1 MPICKKC
8 GNEYDDSLNACP
20 NCGEPYTP
28 DIPDETVDV
37 YQELLS
43 SSDTKEFVMPSDLL
57 EEIVPE
63 DMLSDPDTGE
73 PLLHNDNIREQ
84 MVREMYAE
92 EPEEP
97 GFIDNLQS
105 SFSSFIG
112 SFRKNISS
120 VKDTIS
126 NSLPMNKNSASEKTK
141 DRDEMSVESVTDN
154 ALAESISDDI
164 QDLQPSGEDP
174 DLGPEEFSD
183 SHDISPVNN
192 HAEETID
199 KLQSSFSS
207 FKSSF
212 RKSISSVRATVS
224 NLLPMNKTSS
234 SKEAGYNSEVPSEA
248 ITDNDMAESIS
259 KDVQDLPSVN
269 EEPVLV
275 PEAISDSQDT
285 ASVINPDDEIDED
298 AQFTE
303 KIEDN
308 ILPETE
314 NNVEIVNDQASET
327 TDDEALYEEF
337 SDFTSLFDELS
348 DEPSF
353 EVGFMPAIP
362 EEITTETDI
371 RSESLEITEPTK
383 VIYTEQEPEAAIET
397 DMSADEPD
405 LESSEKI
412 DAEEF
417 EETENSFADITP
429 SEDEKTEEPSYEES
443 SVDTILE
450 GLRDTLDN
458 NESTDETEQAAITDS
473 MLNEESSAV
482 TESSDVEEEL
492 KDISSNKE
500 SRLLRKKG
508 LGKAAVL
515 GLALLAIL
523 SVLGVI
529 FFWILPQK
537 KAEQEA
543 IEARENAYLD
553 FLCDTWMSDVFIYA
567 DQAHPSREVLT
578 LGKDY
583 TYHCDIW
590 TSSSDR
596 EAFDPEIWSITDTNE
611 GTYYLELDTASLRIY
626 YTGEDGEDYVYRRYI
641 RQLDD
646 NVLVLREY
654 YNETL
659 SEYYDVTFSKYTE
672 GIS

>member
-120 VKDTIS
+120 VKDIIS
-126 NSLPMNKNSASEKTK
+126 NSLPINKNSASEKTE

-154 ALAESISDDI
+154 ALAESISDDT

-234 SKEAGYNSEVPSEA
+234 SEEAGYNSEVPSEA

-397 DMSADEPD
+397 DKSSDEPD

>member
-126 NSLPMNKNSASEKTK
+126 NSLPMNKNSASEKTE

-154 ALAESISDDI
+154 ALAESISDDT

-234 SKEAGYNSEVPSEA
+234 SEEAGYNSEVPSEA

>member
-120 VKDTIS
+120 VKDIIS
-126 NSLPMNKNSASEKTK
+126 NSLPINKNSASEKTE

-154 ALAESISDDI
+154 ALAESISDDT

-234 SKEAGYNSEVPSEA
+234 SEEAGYNSEVPSDA

-397 DMSADEPD
+397 DKSSDEPD

-417 EETENSFADITP
+417 DETEDSFADITP